1 MQVYK
6 TEKKSYLT
14 NELKSWLLTMVI
26 ALILFL
32 VFKLFFSLSEDKILL
47 GIVVLFLLKLGDTFT
62 QYHVTEIRLDANSNQ
77 ITFILNN
84 IMSGE
89 KNKNYNLQQTHSE
102 IIKTSKLNTFL
113 NSDLILKI
121 YLPDKKFFKIGSRY
135 GFSPSTLETIDSSLK
150 KLKSF

>member
-47 GIVVLFLLKLGDTFT
+47 DVVVLFLLKLGDTLT

-77 ITFILNN
+77 ITLF
-84 IMSGE
+84 
-89 KNKNYNLQQTHSE
+89 
-102 IIKTSKLNTFL
+102 
-113 NSDLILKI
+113 
-121 YLPDKKFFKIGSRY
+121 
-135 GFSPSTLETIDSSLK
+135 
-150 KLKSF
+150 

>member
-47 GIVVLFLLKLGDTFT
+47 GIVVLFLLKLGDTLT

-121 YLPDKKFFKIGSRY
+121 YLPDKKLFKIGSRY
-135 GFSPSTLETIDSSLK
+135 GFSPSTLETIDS
-150 KLKSF
+150 

>member
-47 GIVVLFLLKLGDTFT
+47 GIVVLFLLKLGDTLT
-62 QYHVTEIRLDANSNQ
+62 QYHVIEIRLDANSNK